1 MTLSEQPILYV
12 DDEEM
17 NLLTF
22 ESAFE
27 DDYRVLTASS
37 GKQALEILA
46 RTEVAVVITD
56 LRMPE
61 MTGVQLLEAIQA
73 RHPDTVRMIL
83 TGYADIESVIGAVN
97 SGRVYQYIT
106 KPWKVDELQIVLDR
120 ALDHHRL
127 IRQNQALVAE
137 LSQTAARERAIREAF
152 QQFVPKQVVEQLLGA
167 RRRKQFAG
175 EHRVVAVLFSD
186 IRGFTPLVAAQPSER
201 IVTFLNRYF
210 ARMAEIVTQNHGTV
224 LRYVGDG
231 MLAVFGAP
239 VSTLDNE
246 GHAARAAIEMIAAL
260 DEFNRTVSLEVIG
273 QPIAIGVGI
282 DRGEVIAANI
292 GSPDHMAYMI
302 VGDCA
307 NMASRIQDLTR
318 EHPNAAFVSEGV
330 MSRLGD
336 GVSGA
341 SMGRFSL
348 RGAGREIEVFRL
360 AAPRDA

>member
-1 MTLSEQPILYV
+1 MTEQPILYV

-17 NLLTF
+17 NLVTF

-37 GKQALEILA
+37 GRQALDILA
-46 RTEVAVVITD
+46 RTDVAVVVTD

-97 SGRVYQYIT
+97 SGRVHQYIT
-106 KPWKVDELQIVLDR
+106 KPWKVDELQLVLDR
-120 ALDHHRL
+120 ALDYHRL
-127 IRQNQALVAE
+127 VRHNQALLAE

-152 QQFVPKQVVEQLLGA
+152 QQFVPKPVVEQLLGG
-167 RRRKQFAG
+167 RRRKQFTG
-175 EHRVVAVLFSD
+175 ELRIVAVLFSD
-186 IRGFTPLVAAQPSER
+186 VRGFTPLVAAQPPER
-201 IVTFLNRYF
+201 IVSFLNRYF

-246 GHAARAAIEMIAAL
+246 ANAARAALAMIAAL
-260 DEFNRTVSLEVIG
+260 DEFNRTVALATVG
-273 QPIAIGVGI
+273 QPVAIGIGI

-292 GSPDHMAYMI
+292 GSPDRMAYEI

-318 EHPNAAFVSEGV
+318 EHPNVAFVSQAV

-336 GVSGA
+336 EFVGT
-341 SMGRFSL
+341 SMGSFTL
-348 RGAGREIEVFRL
+348 RGAARELEVFRL
-360 AAPRDA
+360 EPA